1 MIYAKQPQILRIPN
15 IYLTELEL
23 KKKTESNSNFS
34 DLDLKLNIVDQKCT
48 TAVFDK
54 RDGFNSIRLIQNTPA
69 THVLRTPHLQGLEED
84 NIKCDS
90 SHTILQIEMA
100 LFASTT

>member
-15 IYLTELEL
+15 IYLTKLKL
-23 KKKTESNSNFS
+23 KKKNTESNSNFS
-34 DLDLKLNIVDQKCT
+34 DLDLKLNIVDQKRT

-69 THVLRTPHLQGLEED
+69 FL
-84 NIKCDS
+84 
-90 SHTILQIEMA
+90 
-100 LFASTT
+100 